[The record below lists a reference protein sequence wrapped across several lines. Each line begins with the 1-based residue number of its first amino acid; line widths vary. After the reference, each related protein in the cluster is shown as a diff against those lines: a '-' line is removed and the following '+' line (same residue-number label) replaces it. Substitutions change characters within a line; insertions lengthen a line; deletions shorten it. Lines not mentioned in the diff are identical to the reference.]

1 MATDGEA
8 LTLSVEE
15 AAVYDRQIRL
25 WGADAQQ
32 RMSTSRV
39 LVLGR
44 VRSNLGNELI
54 KNICLAGVSSIILC
68 SVNDVQGQGFL
79 GDSLDEV
86 RNSVQDINRFVKV
99 EILEGEEAAANA
111 VESSTAVCLVGFDSL
126 PSIMSIAK
134 SCRKGGI
141 GLFVGECIGLFGAA
155 YFDLGVRSYAE
166 EDKDSG
172 KLIQKVIDYP
182 SYADTFDDTG
192 VPKAPKTPGAIAL
205 GEMLRLKSNSSEDVE
220 ELTVSYARAVAETYE
235 RTGVGG
241 KQRHSEQHLRSFAH
255 AARTEV
261 PPVSAIVGGIYGR
274 EVIKYLTG
282 KDEPLNNLFFFDAIR
297 SAGIVECM

>member
-141 GLFVGECIGLFGAA
+141 G
-155 YFDLGVRSYAE
+155 
-166 EDKDSG
+166 
-172 KLIQKVIDYP
+172 
-182 SYADTFDDTG
+182 
-192 VPKAPKTPGAIAL
+192 
-205 GEMLRLKSNSSEDVE
+205 
-220 ELTVSYARAVAETYE
+220 
-235 RTGVGG
+235 
-241 KQRHSEQHLRSFAH
+241 
-255 AARTEV
+255 
-261 PPVSAIVGGIYGR
+261 
-274 EVIKYLTG
+274 
-282 KDEPLNNLFFFDAIR
+282 
-297 SAGIVECM
+297 